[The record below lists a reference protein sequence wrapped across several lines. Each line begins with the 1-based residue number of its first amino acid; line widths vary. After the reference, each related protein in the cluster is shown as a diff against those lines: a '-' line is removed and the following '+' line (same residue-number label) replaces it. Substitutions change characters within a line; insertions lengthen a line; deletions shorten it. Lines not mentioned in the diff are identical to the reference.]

1 MSRFEE
7 TPRVAMQV
15 TRNVVVASIQ
25 IDLDDDVLA
34 RFRRDLLARVHET
47 RSRAVILDV
56 SGVATLDSTEF
67 TALRRT
73 IDMVGLMG
81 SETLLVGLQPGV
93 VSALIEMNVE
103 VSGLKTALDLDE
115 AFDLLEPVKE
125 DPLDPEPDAGPDA
138 DSGLETSPSLDD
150 EISEPE
156 FPFDDSSGDVR

>member
-1 MSRFEE
+1 MSRYEE

-67 TALRRT
+67 AALRRT
-73 IDMVGLMG
+73 IDMIRIMG

-93 VSALIEMNVE
+93 VSALIEMNVD
-103 VSGLKTALDLDE
+103 VDGLKTAIDLDA
-115 AFDLLEPVKE
+115 AFDLLEPVNE
-125 DPLDPEPDAGPDA
+125 AQLDPQSDSESGDPSEASDADARPDAGD
-138 DSGLETSPSLDD
+138 
-150 EISEPE
+150 
-156 FPFDDSSGDVR
+156 PFDAPPEDER